1 MFLFDPVFGEKLS
14 EVLREKQNL
23 AFYYKKLLL
32 IVKKEVD
39 KEQINCIIEE
49 ELKHVNIIK
58 NMIVKMFEGQIPSEN
73 KGNLD
78 KGIQSKLLEKIIY
91 LEIKVIRTIK
101 EILTSVQDIRIKNGM
116 YYILADDQR
125 HIDTIVF
132 LYSKYT

>member
-1 MFLFDPVFGEKLS
+1 VFLFDPVFGEKLS